1 MAKNFQDTDLLLVN
15 RGTDSYKAT
24 FGDLKDSLTTPLA
37 IGQIFIKD
45 AAGNVVNPS
54 SNPPT
59 IATGTQLTAEPQVSG
74 GLAPY
79 TNTFQWKRDG
89 NNITDATTSVY
100 TVATADVGAVLTC
113 TVNSADSADPQNT
126 ASGTSN
132 PTGTVEADAPDTPT
146 LQSPVNGSSVD
157 GNNFTMLASA
167 FAPNT
172 QTLKSTTFQV
182 SASADFSTT
191 VVNET
196 VAGATSLTVVG
207 KINSG
212 AMA

>member
-1 MAKNFQDTDLLLVN
+1 M
-15 RGTDSYKAT
+15 
-24 FGDLKDSLTTPLA
+24 
-37 IGQIFIKD
+37 
-45 AAGNVVNPS
+45 NPA

-146 LQSPVNGSSVD
+146 LESPVSGQRRWQQLHHAGQCFFSFFN
-157 GNNFTMLASA
+157 
-167 FAPNT
+167 
-172 QTLKSTTFQV
+172 
-182 SASADFSTT
+182 ADAEVHHIPSFRSC
-191 VVNET
+191 
-196 VAGATSLTVVG
+196 
-207 KINSG
+207 
-212 AMA
+212 